1 MFVCLYVCL
10 YLSICPSLSF
20 WTSFSLFLCH
30 SIHPP
35 IHQFIYPSLPLDTHT
50 HPQTLHISIST
61 HTHHR
66 HIDPHP
72 ESLPFH
78 FHLTKRGQPRGQ
90 KPDNLI
96 YFQVFQL
103 VIRWLIQTPLKT
115 FYYVSETKVA
125 GSFFL
130 EVLLFLASDHK
141 QKQTPML

>member
-1 MFVCLYVCL
+1 MSVCIFLFVRL
-10 YLSICPSLSF
+10 SLSEL
-20 WTSFSLFLCH
+20 LFLSFYVTLFIH
-30 SIHPP
+30 PSISSSIHL
-35 IHQFIYPSLPLDTHT
+35 SLSTHIHT
-50 HPQTLHISIST
+50 HRHFTYPYP

-130 EVLLFLASDHK
+130 EVLLFLDSDHK